1 MLSRKYYRLIA
12 RVIKDNTAHSDNIRF
27 ADSRLYKYS
36 LIDDL
41 CEEFKADNH
50 LFDCDKFGEACD

>member
-1 MLSRKYYRLIA
+1 MLSKKYYRLIA

-27 ADSRLYKYS
+27 ADSRLYKYT

-41 CEEFKADNH
+41 CDEFEKDNN
-50 LFDCDKFGEACD
+50 LFNRDKFGEACD

>member
-1 MLSRKYYRLIA
+1 MLTRKYYKMIA
-12 RVIKDNTAHSDNIRF
+12 KVISDNTAHNDNKRF

-41 CEEFKADNH
+41 CNEFKEDNS

>member
-1 MLSRKYYRLIA
+1 MLSRKYYRVIA

-41 CEEFKADNH
+41 CNEFEKDNN
-50 LFDCDKFGEACD
+50 LFNRDKFGEACD

>member
-1 MLSRKYYRLIA
+1 MLTRKYYKMIA
-12 RVIKDNTAHSDNIRF
+12 KVIKENTAHNDNKRF

-41 CEEFKADNH
+41 CNEFKEDNS

>member
-41 CEEFKADNH
+41 CNEFEKDNN
-50 LFDCDKFGEACD
+50 LFNRDKFGEACD

>member
-12 RVIKDNTAHSDNIRF
+12 RVIKDNTSDDNYIS
-27 ADSRLYKYS
+27 ANC

-41 CEEFKADNH
+41 CDEFKKDNT
-50 LFDCDKFGEACD
+50 LFNRDKFGEACD